1 MEFLKTQM
9 ELCFLKILIVV
20 FHPMVHI
27 HNTNQSNL
35 VTTSIFIL
43 YMCNVDISKS
53 EYAILVSYMHTTN
66 RDLRGGKTT
75 LNDNKQTQKSVYKID
90 VRITTN
96 LLK

>member
-1 MEFLKTQM
+1 MK
-9 ELCFLKILIVV
+9 LCFLKILIVA

-27 HNTNQSNL
+27 HHTNQSNL

-43 YMCNVDISKS
+43 YMCNVDISKP

-66 RDLRGGKTT
+66 RDVGKKT
-75 LNDNKQTQKSVYKID
+75 LNDNKQTQKSFYKID
-90 VRITTN
+90 VRITPK

>member
-1 MEFLKTQM
+1 M
-9 ELCFLKILIVV
+9 ELYFLKILIVA

-27 HNTNQSNL
+27 HHTNQSNL

-43 YMCNVDISKS
+43 YMCNVNISKS

-66 RDLRGGKTT
+66 RDLQRGEKD

-90 VRITTN
+90 VRITTY